1 MRRKYPEPRTNA
13 YHDGT
18 RYYCTDIYCYA
29 DRVTMKEIDRMPM
42 SHELAYVPILQCA
55 ECGATYFGLI
65 TRDLE
70 AVEVIK
76 QHAEKVKR
84 AEEERKQNA
93 QILADMDKEA
103 FYKEEKR
110 REQEQRKEVL
120 QHEAEENGDIILP
133 NILTV

>member
-1 MRRKYPEPRTNA
+1 MRRYEIPEHMA

-18 RYYCTDIYCYA
+18 RYYCVNIDCFAERATL
-29 DRVTMKEIDRMPM
+29 KEIDRITAGAP
-42 SHELAYVPILQCA
+42 LKYTPILRCS
-55 ECGATYFGLI
+55 ECGATYFGLT
-65 TRDLE
+65 TRDLDAE
-70 AVEVIK
+70 EVIK

-93 QILADMDKEA
+93 RTFAEMDAEN

-110 REQEQRKEVL
+110 RNQEQREEAL

-133 NILTV
+133 SILTV